1 MESITITPRNKR
13 QSDAIKSFFKEMDI
27 PLKEKKESL
36 EIKILRLYE
45 EGHYDDE
52 DIKWFF
58 ETPKEYRVD
67 PFELSP
73 SGDIHWADKRR
84 VEKLYKDIEENKK
97 EKEHGNY
104 IVLDN
109 NKSIWEL
116 I

>member
-1 MESITITPRNKR
+1 MERIIITPRNKR
-13 QSDAIKSFFKEMDI
+13 QSRIIKSLFKEMDI

-36 EIKILRLYE
+36 ETKILSLYE

-84 VEKLYKDIEENKK
+84 VEKFEENLKNGRK
-97 EKEHGNY
+97 EKEKGEL
-104 IVLDN
+104 V
-109 NKSIWEL
+109 SINIDELWEN